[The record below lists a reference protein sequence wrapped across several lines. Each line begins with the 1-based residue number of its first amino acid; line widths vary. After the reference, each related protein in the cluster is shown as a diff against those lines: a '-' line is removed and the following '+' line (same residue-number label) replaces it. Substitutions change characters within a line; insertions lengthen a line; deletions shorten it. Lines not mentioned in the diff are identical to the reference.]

1 MDVGDRR
8 IGLAVS
14 DVMGWTAQ
22 GIDTLERRGKAKD
35 MEYIGQ
41 LITLYNPEKLVLGL
55 PKNMN
60 GTIGPQGEKV
70 KAFGK
75 LIKSKVYDGEIVYWD
90 ERLTSVQAN
99 RVMIDADVSRKN
111 RKKRVDRMAAIFILQ
126 SYLDFIDNEKR
137 EEDTDDTRE

>member
-8 IGLAVS
+8 IGMAVS

-22 GIDTLERRGKAKD
+22 GIDTLERRGQAYD
-35 MEYIGQ
+35 MEYIGK
-41 LITLYNPEKLVLGL
+41 LIAQYNPEKLVLGL

-70 KAFGK
+70 REFGE
-75 LIKSKVYDGEIVYWD
+75 LIKSKLYKGEIIYWD

-99 RVMIDADVSRKN
+99 RVMIDADISRKG
-111 RKKRVDRMAAIFILQ
+111 RKHRVDRMAAVFILQ
-126 SYLDFIDNEKR
+126 SYLDFIGNKERR
-137 EEDTDDTRE
+137 ENKDE